1 MFYDIFV
8 KFKISDKIQIK
19 LNENFNLQNEKYDV
33 ENYYLVGIIQ
43 VNYPDELWELQSVF
57 NRSLQLAEWKGKK
70 HYCCMR

>member
-8 KFKISDKIQIK
+8 KFKISDKIQMK

-57 NRSLQLAEWKGKK
+57 NRSLQLAEWKGKNIIVV
-70 HYCCMR
+70 